1 MNTRENWGGDNQF
14 LPLQAGR
21 KGSILNRK
29 SLYNRE
35 KVRQIVLPGILL
47 ILSIVGFA
55 VLMGFLGNKFP
66 LAMKKAANYFIAV
79 HFFFLCMVNI
89 GVFFLLIFLGS
100 HVNDWTRIVPGYSD
114 RANEQVQRAM
124 QKVDEILETIV
135 KPFIQSESKWNAL
148 KSVLSRKDL

>member
-1 MNTRENWGGDNQF
+1 
-14 LPLQAGR
+14 
-21 KGSILNRK
+21 
-29 SLYNRE
+29 
-35 KVRQIVLPGILL
+35 
-47 ILSIVGFA
+47 
-55 VLMGFLGNKFP
+55 
-66 LAMKKAANYFIAV
+66 MKKAANYFIAV